1 MTDSDKH
8 QCSILERARKRMRD
22 EEDKPFDVQKK
33 PLALS
38 LDEEPCPD
46 NKSHYKRLKT
56 DSGASLDPN
65 GEERKFCLESR
76 AILERSSTEFIDLTQ
91 EDGSHAGIT
100 DSPPKSFARSRSHII
115 GGYQEFPRRGSTRKS
130 PFSNASTTSPIKQRE
145 SQSSYRLHKKRTS
158 GNSSEDKT
166 ATNDLFTGRTAVFLE
181 CNICPLRLKALKARW
196 EEKGGF
202 CSDVLTDKVT
212 VLIAE
217 IPLQH
222 VVSALGISVLPQ
234 SAVVVRPDWISQSII
249 ANRLLDTSPFIVPE
263 AEVEKSHDSDHTSD
277 ATEIVETDEEEQPN
291 SLQSNTSPALLLDRI
306 MQNMKD
312 GLDDQEE
319 DETETWEVESCPKDE
334 EVWEIASAGSSDD
347 ESKIDVKAKSPVDF
361 PRKKIRNQ
369 DRFLCMQKN
378 GRALLDA
385 NNQNSHLTD
394 LLEVVMRR
402 HEAEGEHFRV
412 LSYRKAIQT
421 LKRHPSRIE
430 SGAEAK
436 RIFGIGGKIA
446 DKIDEILKTGRLRKA
461 EVVPEMLPVLALFQ
475 GVHGCG
481 IQVARRWYAQGCRTL
496 DDVRKKVQLTHDQK
510 LGLEYYHDLQEK
522 MPRSETEAI
531 GSIVQAECKMID
543 PNFQCTILGSYRRG
557 RPMCGDVDIL
567 VTHPD
572 NMSHRTILGPLVH
585 RLRSTQLII
594 GEFHSRSAMNKYDNA
609 TSWMGICRL
618 PGAPKCRRL
627 DIWVTPF
634 QEVGA
639 ALLHYTGNDIF
650 NRSMRKLAGLQGMR
664 LSQHGLFAN
673 VMRGKGGAKVTEG
686 RRIAGSTEEEIFK
699 ALGVPYRPPEE
710 RDC

>member
-8 QCSILERARKRMRD
+8 RCSIPERARKRMWN
-22 EEDKPFDVQKK
+22 EDVGVQKK
-33 PLALS
+33 PSALS
-38 LDEEPCPD
+38 LEEEPSTD

-56 DSGASLDPN
+56 SSGASSVPN
-65 GEERKFCLESR
+65 GKEHKFRLGFGVVL
-76 AILERSSTEFIDLTQ
+76 ARSSTEVIDLTQ
-91 EDGSHAGIT
+91 VDAGIN
-100 DSPPKSFARSRSHII
+100 DSPPKRFARSRSHII
-115 GGYQEFPRRGSTRKS
+115 GGYQEFPRRGSIRKS
-130 PFSNASTTSPIKQRE
+130 PFSNASTTSPSKQRE
-145 SQSSYRLHKKRTS
+145 PQSSYILHKKKTT
-158 GNSSEDKT
+158 GNPSEDKT
-166 ATNDLFTGRTAVFLE
+166 ATNDLFTGRAAFFLE

-196 EEKGGF
+196 VEKGGF

-212 VLIAE
+212 ILIAE
-217 IPLQH
+217 VPLQQ
-222 VVSALGISVLPQ
+222 VVSALGILVLPQ
-234 SAVVVRPDWISQSII
+234 SAIVVRPDWISQSII

-263 AEVEKSHDSDHTSD
+263 AKVERSHDSDHTSD
-277 ATEIVETDEEEQPN
+277 ATEIVETDDEEQPN

-312 GLDDQEE
+312 GVDGQEE
-319 DETETWEVESCPKDE
+319 DETETWEVESYPKD
-334 EVWEIASAGSSDD
+334 EVWEIASAGSSGD
-347 ESKIDVKAKSPVDF
+347 ESTIDIKAKAPADF

-378 GRALLDA
+378 GRAVLDA

-421 LKRHPSRIE
+421 LKRHPRRIQ
-430 SGAEAK
+430 SGADAK

-461 EVVPEMLPVLALFQ
+461 EVVPEMLSVLALFQ

-496 DDVRKKVQLTHDQK
+496 DDVREKVQLTHDQK
-510 LGLEYYHDLQEK
+510 LGLEYYHGLQEK
-522 MPRSETEAI
+522 MPRSEAEAI

-543 PNFQCTILGSYRRG
+543 PKFQCTILGSYRRG

-585 RLRSTQLII
+585 RLRSAQLVIA
-594 GEFHSRSAMNKYDNA
+594 EFHSRSAMNKYDSA

-650 NRSMRKLAGLQGMR
+650 NRSMRKLASLQGMR

-673 VMRGKGGAKVTEG
+673 VMRGKGGTKVTEG
-686 RRIAGSTEEEIFK
+686 KRIAGSTEEEIFT